1 MFSTAR
7 IELQELI
14 RLTHEIATKQAT
26 LAANP
31 AIVPADS
38 FYETMARDEAR
49 KIELLKKYELI

>member
-7 IELQELI
+7 IELQELV

-31 AIVPADS
+31 SIVPAES
-38 FYETMARDEAR
+38 YYETMAREEAR
-49 KIELLKKYELI
+49 RIELLKKYELI